1 MKMKFT
7 VVGLFLINILFG
19 NLCMMSMA
27 MAAEMPPSHDMNAT
41 EQVITPMEPMSHADC
56 YGCPHHTEKKEPA
69 QQSSSCAGH
78 CLSQVTSA
86 NPANIDFGSSQLV
99 AALPVS
105 FPIVLNAP
113 ENAAPL
119 PLVNT
124 SPPSIPTD
132 TVVLRL

>member
-1 MKMKFT
+1 MKFKFFVT
-7 VVGLFLINILFG
+7 GAFIINTLVGNF
-19 NLCMMSMA
+19 CMMSMA

-41 EQVITPMEPMSHADC
+41 EQVMTPMEPISHADC
-56 YGCPHHTEKKEPA
+56 DGCPHHTEKKEPA

-78 CLSQVTSA
+78 CLSQATSA
-86 NPANIDFGSSQLV
+86 NPANIVFGSSQVV
-99 AALPVS
+99 AALPAS